1 MVSLKQN
8 SRDMRLNA
16 LDRHSELAPR
26 RNIIAND
33 RDCRQMRLWLTKPYC
48 MPGGCTERMVVSI
61 ILEVVRKDAEQCE
74 PKSHQFAGQFYQE
87 AHLTDCDD
95 VSAAYWLE
103 KSVVQ

>member
-1 MVSLKQN
+1 
-8 SRDMRLNA
+8 
-16 LDRHSELAPR
+16 
-26 RNIIAND
+26 
-33 RDCRQMRLWLTKPYC
+33 
-48 MPGGCTERMVVSI
+48 MVVSI